1 MGRIIYTIVVI
12 LLALWVAGL
21 VFKLMAGAIHILLVV
36 AVLVVLW
43 DVLVRRRHTV

>member
-1 MGRIIYTIVVI
+1 MRRIIYTIVLI

-21 VFKLMAGAIHILLVV
+21 VLKFLAGAIHILLVV

-43 DVLVRRRHTV
+43 DLLVRRRMM